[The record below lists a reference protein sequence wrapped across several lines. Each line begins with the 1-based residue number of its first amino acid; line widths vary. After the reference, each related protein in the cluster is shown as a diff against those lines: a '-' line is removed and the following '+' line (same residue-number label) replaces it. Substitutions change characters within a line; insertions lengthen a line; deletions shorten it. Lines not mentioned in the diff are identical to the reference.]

1 MNIENM
7 PKIVLHLHLD
17 GSLDIKLVE
26 KWLKEDIVNM
36 SLEDI
41 KKQLQVSKDCRN
53 LNEYL
58 EKFSFPCSLLQTKEH
73 LYEAT
78 YNLLLNLHN
87 MGVIYAEIRFAPSK
101 HVVGGLTYDEVLKS
115 VIEGL
120 NKAKKDTGMFGGIIL
135 CCMRDE
141 SKETNLKVVELAK
154 KYLNDGV
161 CGIDLAG
168 AEALY
173 PTSNFEYIFDKA
185 RELKIPYTIHAGEAD
200 GINSINKAI
209 EFKTKRIGHGV
220 RAIDDIKT
228 MNLIKEK
235 NILLEICLTSNLQTE
250 AIKGKHPLEDLYNYG
265 INISIN
271 TDNDTVSDINI
282 NEEYKKVLETTN
294 LSIQDL
300 IKCNINSIDYIFAN
314 NEIKNKLKNKLA
326 LSLDKC

>member
-7 PKIVLHLHLD
+7 PKIILHLHLD

-26 KWLKEDIVNM
+26 KWLKEDKIDM
-36 SLEDI
+36 PLEDI

-101 HVVGGLTYDEVLKS
+101 HVVGGLTYDEVAKS
-115 VIEGL
+115 VIMGL
-120 NKAKKDTGMFGGIIL
+120 NKAKKDIGIFGGIIL

-141 SKETNLKVVELAK
+141 TKETNLKVVELAK
-154 KYLNDGV
+154 KYINDGV

-173 PTSNFEYIFDKA
+173 PTSNFKYIFDKA
-185 RELKIPYTIHAGEAD
+185 RELKISYTIHAGEAD
-200 GINSINKAI
+200 GIKSINKAI
-209 EFKTKRIGHGV
+209 EFKAKRIGHGV
-220 RAIDDIKT
+220 RAIDDINT
-228 MNLIKEK
+228 MKLIKEK

-271 TDNDTVSDINI
+271 TDNDTVSGINI
-282 NEEYKKVLETTN
+282 NEEYKKILNMTN
-294 LSIQDL
+294 LTIKDI
-300 IKCNINSIDYIFAN
+300 IKCNMNSINYIFTD
-314 NEIKNKLKNKLA
+314 IQTKNKLKSILA
-326 LSLDKC
+326 LTLDKC